1 MTAICL
7 PMPTDEEGLLAFG
20 KDFNPAKTLNGAIA
34 LAATGD
40 LAGPAV
46 ALMRAVFACPAA
58 DARLREAMILRTAV
72 RLKCDY
78 AVHASTR
85 IALNSGLSK
94 AEVEA
99 LTADGSVTGIDPDIV
114 LIARMADDLA
124 DRATLEEDS
133 LELSI
138 ERWGFDNTRK
148 LILMLSWFNLVNRY
162 ESACRVPIDSDE
174 KLGQSSGPT

>member
-1 MTAICL
+1 MLTQYGIAHDA
-7 PMPTDEEGLLAFG
+7 PPRV
-20 KDFNPAKTLNGAIA
+20 GAA
-34 LAATGD
+34 PLDG
-40 LAGPAV
+40 
-46 ALMRAVFACPAA
+46 AVFWDHRSPDLPWLIRHMLVLSDNHFAEQ
-58 DARLREAMILRTAV
+58 LLRTVGSAAAQAGSDDPGGVAV
-72 RLKCDY
+72 ERRCLLY
-78 AVHASTR
+78 TS
-85 IALNSGLSK
+85 
-94 AEVEA
+94 
-99 LTADGSVTGIDPDIV
+99 IV